1 VWAGGQASYAE
12 LDHRAQ
18 GFARHLVEHG
28 VAPGDRIALSL
39 PNGLAFAVALLGG
52 LKLGATVALLNPQLT
67 AAENRGLLEDLK
79 PACVLDRADAV
90 ETGHGEWTTVAD
102 PAVPGIVLY
111 TSGSTGRPKGALL
124 SHAALA
130 FANRSWAGPV
140 MQLTA
145 DDRVLAVLPFPHSL
159 GLNGALL
166 APLLTGSSVVILER
180 FSPEA
185 VLAAIARHR
194 VTFFPGVATM
204 FRRLLA
210 SPALARADLSSV
222 RLALSGAAPCPWDL
236 AQEWRQRTGVRIL
249 RGYGL
254 TELFRP
260 ISYLADDPRD
270 FPDAIG
276 RVVPGVDA
284 RVIDDD
290 ARTLPAGDVG
300 ELLLR
305 TPAVMDGYLNA
316 PEDTDAVLVDGWF
329 KTGDLATLTA
339 EGFVRIAGR
348 KKDLILRGGY
358 SVYPQEVETVLLTH
372 PDIAEA
378 AVVGI
383 QHEELGEEVAAFVTL
398 HPGATASIDHLTA
411 WCRSRLA
418 AYKCPRRFTV
428 VAELPR
434 SATGKILKS
443 RLV

>member
-1 VWAGGQASYAE
+1 
-12 LDHRAQ
+12 
-18 GFARHLVEHG
+18 
-28 VAPGDRIALSL
+28 
-39 PNGLAFAVALLGG
+39 
-52 LKLGATVALLNPQLT
+52 
-67 AAENRGLLEDLK
+67 
-79 PACVLDRADAV
+79 
-90 ETGHGEWTTVAD
+90 
-102 PAVPGIVLY
+102 
-111 TSGSTGRPKGALL
+111 
-124 SHAALA
+124 
-130 FANRSWAGPV
+130 
-140 MQLTA
+140 
-145 DDRVLAVLPFPHSL
+145 
-159 GLNGALL
+159 
-166 APLLTGSSVVILER
+166 VILER